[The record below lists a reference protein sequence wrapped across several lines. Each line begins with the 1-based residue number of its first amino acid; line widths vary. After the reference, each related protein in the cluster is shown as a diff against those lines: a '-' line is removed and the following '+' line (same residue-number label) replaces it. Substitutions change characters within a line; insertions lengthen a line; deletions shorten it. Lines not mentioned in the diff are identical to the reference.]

1 MFVTKKRSYL
11 SFNAIVL
18 TCLFAFKAQ
27 AGIASF
33 SLDLIPSDPDIS
45 ANEIVVN
52 YDFNSMSGIGALTAS
67 GSAVQLSNDGTS
79 SNVVS
84 PTDSMGFGEFALSAS
99 INTTSNTASGDL
111 TISGIINENG
121 FLFSSGTLLTGVLTQ
136 IGGADNILN
145 FLFDVTGGDAADLFG
160 DTAGV
165 ILSSSGYL
173 SFASFNDNFSSQSA
187 LADTFAVNVPVPH
200 ALSLFLLG
208 LVIISLRSKLRA

>member
-52 YDFNSMSGIGALTAS
+52 YDCHSMSGIGAL
-67 GSAVQLSNDGTS
+67 
-79 SNVVS
+79 
-84 PTDSMGFGEFALSAS
+84 
-99 INTTSNTASGDL
+99 TSNTASGDL